1 MAVFFSAFFSGS
13 ETALISASRIKI
25 EVLARRAGRKGLRHN
40 GHRAGKT
47 REFLSK
53 PEQFL
58 TTTLVGTNIAVVAA
72 SSLMAYY
79 LETIM
84 SGFAIT
90 VVSSVILL
98 LFGEIIPKSIAWEKA
113 AAISLRIAPPIR
125 FFFYLFY
132 PLIRFV
138 LMISNLLLRLFGIEQ
153 GSVRQFFTRRDLEM
167 LVREG
172 EKAGLM
178 SREETR
184 IICRLLL
191 RGKER
196 VKEIMIPR
204 TDAVIVKHDED
215 PARIMKI
222 FEQTGYT
229 RLPVMGENI
238 DEIKGMVTAI
248 DMILERPDSLEHI
261 LRKVLYIPESRRL
274 GSLLREMQETH
285 LSMAIIVDEYGG
297 TAGLVTLEDIVEEYF
312 GEIHDEHDESTSL
325 YRIISE
331 RKIEV
336 RAKVAVDEL
345 NRRFGLNLTSGE
357 YQTLG
362 GFLMDRLGHIPKRG
376 ELVETREA
384 TYRILSSRKKTALW
398 VRVIRKPK
406 TGQEK

>member
-25 EVLARRAGRKGLRHN
+25 EVLARRAGRKGFRRN
-40 GHRAGKT
+40 GHRAGRT

-238 DEIKGMVTAI
+238 DEIKGMV
-248 DMILERPDSLEHI
+248 S
-261 LRKVLYIPESRRL
+261 
-274 GSLLREMQETH
+274 G
-285 LSMAIIVDEYGG
+285 
-297 TAGLVTLEDIVEEYF
+297 
-312 GEIHDEHDESTSL
+312 
-325 YRIISE
+325 
-331 RKIEV
+331 
-336 RAKVAVDEL
+336 RAW
-345 NRRFGLNLTSGE
+345 SGE
-357 YQTLG
+357 
-362 GFLMDRLGHIPKRG
+362 
-376 ELVETREA
+376 V
-384 TYRILSSRKKTALW
+384 
-398 VRVIRKPK
+398 
-406 TGQEK
+406 